1 LGIVGIAP
9 PYSVV
14 QTRLCSVYSLSDF
27 ECEVAYKAACE
38 VGIDN
43 IVVVV
48 ANLHIVV
55 GKGLGDI
62 GHIAI
67 VDVVEGDK
75 YFQSEELIAS
85 AHMIFVQRI
94 NMDSGR

>member
-1 LGIVGIAP
+1 M
-9 PYSVV
+9 
-14 QTRLCSVYSLSDF
+14 
-27 ECEVAYKAACE
+27 
-38 VGIDN
+38 
-43 IVVVV
+43 VV

-75 YFQSEELIAS
+75 YFQNEELIAS